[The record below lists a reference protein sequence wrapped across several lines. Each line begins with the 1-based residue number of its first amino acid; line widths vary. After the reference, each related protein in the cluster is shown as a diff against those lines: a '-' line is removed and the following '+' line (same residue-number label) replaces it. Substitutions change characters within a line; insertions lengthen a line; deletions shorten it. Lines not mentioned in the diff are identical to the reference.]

1 MSENR
6 WCIIAG
12 TRSGSTWLEEMMWN
26 ASKNNPG
33 NIKLGEF
40 ILPRIAGNFDLN
52 YSLDSDNN
60 IIETNIPESFDS
72 VKDFFI
78 KRCNILYNSN
88 TKQSVAFRVFP
99 QTWEYPEFS
108 YLDFFKK
115 LEDRKFKIISLNRN
129 LFDRAT
135 SGYFMEHTKKI
146 HRRIDWQTEPKQFY
160 STMDNAFVNV
170 EPLQKTYIDIAD
182 WSRIFLMCFYED
194 NDRRALTDQLN
205 CPVINYNRALL
216 DCIKYKIPV
225 YPKTSLLKTYEE
237 EYESIIENYE
247 ELKEAYFEIIQSL
260 EIIDDKFK

>member
-78 KRCNILYNSN
+78 KRDS
-88 TKQSVAFRVFP
+88 
-99 QTWEYPEFS
+99 
-108 YLDFFKK
+108 
-115 LEDRKFKIISLNRN
+115 
-129 LFDRAT
+129 
-135 SGYFMEHTKKI
+135 
-146 HRRIDWQTEPKQFY
+146 
-160 STMDNAFVNV
+160 
-170 EPLQKTYIDIAD
+170 
-182 WSRIFLMCFYED
+182 
-194 NDRRALTDQLN
+194 
-205 CPVINYNRALL
+205 
-216 DCIKYKIPV
+216 
-225 YPKTSLLKTYEE
+225 
-237 EYESIIENYE
+237 
-247 ELKEAYFEIIQSL
+247 
-260 EIIDDKFK
+260 